1 MAIKLIENKLRLV
14 EKKLNDILNQYKDQ
28 LTGDST
34 TIAQAIA
41 QPPYNIDVENSNLI
55 QVSPSSISNKDDCLF
70 IFKGLGDARGNEY
83 YQMQLF
89 INSKRSSNWGTLSGG
104 QYETA
109 DGTIVTINKK
119 DLGNTSL
126 SWCKK
131 YCYAAF
137 IFDPLVLNKD
147 IQAQRKRD
155 KEGMVKRYKQS
166 AEVDPMIKRYKP
178 SARSYVNTDDY
189 RDDFVAY
196 NRLPDKSGYIRN
208 N

>member
-1 MAIKLIENKLRLV
+1 MAIKLIENRFRLV
-14 EKKLNDILNQYKDQ
+14 EKKLNDILTQYKNPYY
-28 LTGDST
+28 DST
-34 TIAQAIA
+34 TIAQSIA
-41 QPPYNIDVENSNLI
+41 QPPYNIDIENSNLI
-55 QVSPSSISNKDDCLF
+55 ELNPNSISNKEDCLF
-70 IFKGLGDARGNEY
+70 IFKRAEADKGLEY
-83 YQMQLF
+83 YQIQLF
-89 INSKRSSNWGTLSGG
+89 INGKRSSNWGTLSGG

-126 SWCKK
+126 GWCKK

-166 AEVDPMIKRYKP
+166 AEVDPMVKRYNP